1 MTKGVK
7 FRSIFYRFV
16 LFIIV
21 LFSLAFNQIFDQG
34 FQTIT
39 FLVLIKHSQFIVFF
53 Y

>member
-7 FRSIFYRFV
+7 FRSIFYRF
-16 LFIIV
+16 V

-39 FLVLIKHSQFIVFF
+39 FLVLIKHS
-53 Y
+53 